1 MIRFEGVAKT
11 YPGQARAAVDAVDL
25 TVADGT
31 TVALIG
37 PSGCGKSTLLRM
49 VNRLVDP
56 DAGRVLVGGEDVAGL
71 DPVALRRR
79 VGYVLQGVGLF
90 PHHSVARNVATVP
103 GLLGWPK
110 RRIAERVDAMLD
122 LVGLEPAA
130 YRGRRPDELSG
141 GQRQRVGVARA
152 LAADPPVLLMD
163 EPFGAVDPLSR
174 TRLQAEIGEIL
185 SRLKKTVVLVTHDLD
200 EAVRLGE
207 RVALMRDGRLVQD
220 AAPADLLA
228 RPADAFVEDFVGAD
242 RLMRRLGLIAAG
254 TVAEPGSAAGLQVLP
269 AGASAR
275 EALTAMLAS
284 GADRLA
290 VPEAGIVTLAGL
302 RAAARAEAPGGFTS
316 GA

>member
-11 YPGQARAAVDAVDL
+11 YPGQARPAVAGIDL
-25 TVADGT
+25 TVAEGAT
-31 TVALIG
+31 LALIG

-79 VGYVLQGVGLF
+79 IGYVLQGVGLF
-90 PHHSVARNVATVP
+90 PHRSVAQNVATVP

-110 RRIAERVDAMLD
+110 RRIRERVDAMLD

-130 YRGRRPDELSG
+130 YRDRRPDELSG

-152 LAADPPVLLMD
+152 LAADPAVLLMD
-163 EPFGAVDPLSR
+163 EPFGAVDPLGR
-174 TRLQAEIGEIL
+174 VRLQAEIGEIL
-185 SRLKKTVVLVTHDLD
+185 GRLGKTVLLVTHDLD
-200 EAVRLGE
+200 EAVRLGD

-228 RPADAFVEDFVGAD
+228 RPADAFVEEFVGAD
-242 RLMRRLGLIAAG
+242 RWLRRLALIPATAARSPEKA
-254 TVAEPGSAAGLQVLP
+254 TDDAPRLPG
-269 AGASAR
+269 GASLKD
-275 EALTAMLAS
+275 ALGLLLAGGS
-284 GADRLA
+284 ERVGLA
-290 VPEAGIVTLAGL
+290 TEGSVTLTSL
-302 RAAARAEAPGGFTS
+302 RAAAVAPTRDS
-316 GA
+316 P